1 MGAVLALFNVSGYF
15 QYFQFRKKEV
25 KYFVEAPKDDHLY
38 LSAREHYLG
47 E

>member
-1 MGAVLALFNVSGYF
+1 MGAVLAFFNVSGYF

-25 KYFVEAPKDDHLY
+25 KYFFEEPKDDHLY